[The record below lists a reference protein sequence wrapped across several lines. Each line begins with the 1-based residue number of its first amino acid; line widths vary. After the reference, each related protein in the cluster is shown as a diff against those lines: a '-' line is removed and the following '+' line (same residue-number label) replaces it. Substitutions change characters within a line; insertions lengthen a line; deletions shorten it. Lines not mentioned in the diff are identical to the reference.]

1 MTTAAYK
8 SGIIEVAD
16 NVYAFIQEN
25 CATNAGFIV
34 SDEGVMVIDSLMT
47 PTLAGKLYAAV
58 RNVTKAPIRFLINTH
73 FHGDHV
79 FGNQYFLPAPIVA
92 HANCRDEL
100 MEKFDG
106 NMQRYRART
115 ELIPELDQI
124 KMTLPD
130 VTFQDR
136 MSIRLG
142 GREIQLSFHGRAH
155 SNSDILLYL
164 PEEKLLF
171 VADLAVNKTLPA
183 FPDGHITKWLTV
195 LDEVAKFDADTFVPG
210 HGPVGDRSDF
220 DDAVELLSL
229 LDSEIRRGFD
239 AGLSEE
245 DTVKQVKVG
254 RFADFAGQDR
264 VGLITRMAYLAY
276 RGELQ

>member
-1 MTTAAYK
+1 MTTATYK
-8 SGIIEVAD
+8 SGVIEVAD
-16 NVYAFIQEN
+16 NVYAYIQEN

-47 PTLAGKLYAAV
+47 PTLAGKLYTAV

-79 FGNQYFLPAPIVA
+79 FGNQYFQPAPIVA
-92 HANCRDEL
+92 HVNCREEL

-106 NMQRYRART
+106 NMQRYRGRA

-124 KMTLPD
+124 RMTLPD
-130 VTFQDR
+130 VTFENR
-136 MSIRLG
+136 MTIHLG
-142 GREIQLSFHGRAH
+142 SREIQLSFHGRAH

-195 LDEVAKFDADTFVPG
+195 LDEVAKVDANTFVPG

-220 DDAVELLSL
+220 NDAVELLAPIGGAHL
-229 LDSEIRRGFD
+229 PLF
-239 AGLSEE
+239 
-245 DTVKQVKVG
+245 
-254 RFADFAGQDR
+254 FGQDS
-264 VGLITRMAYLAY
+264 G
-276 RGELQ
+276 